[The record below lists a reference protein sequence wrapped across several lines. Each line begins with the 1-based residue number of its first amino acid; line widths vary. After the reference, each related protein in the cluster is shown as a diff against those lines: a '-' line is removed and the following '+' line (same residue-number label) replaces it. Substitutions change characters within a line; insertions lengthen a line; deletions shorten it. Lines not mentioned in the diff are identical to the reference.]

1 MIGENLRKHRLEKG
15 ITLTELAQRSNVSKS
30 YLNSLERN
38 IKNNPSINLVK
49 RLASELDTDLYQIIG
64 EEKKIVEPINEKEEW
79 DKFITEAR
87 KAGIEQGQLSQYKEL
102 IDYISWKNKEAE
114 G

>member
-15 ITLTELAQRSNVSKS
+15 ITLTELAQRSNISKS

-49 RLASELDTDLYQIIG
+49 RLANELDTDIYQIIG
-64 EEKKIVEPINEKEEW
+64 EEKNVVESINDKEEW
-79 DKFITEAR
+79 GRFIKEAR
-87 KAGIEQGQLSQYKEL
+87 KAGIEKDQLSQYKEL
-102 IDYISWKNKEAE
+102 IDYISWKNKKV
-114 G
+114 GG